1 MKLLSKIIV
10 IIVALYCF
18 IDVKA
23 ISVDSNNITLEKG
36 KSNTIDVYVNID
48 DTVTNIDFNLIYSTY
63 DVVADFL
70 VNPIFTDAPSGIR
83 HSVSLGEHTDGR
95 IKIGTIN
102 ISVVENPTVTS
113 GTVSITNAVS
123 KNGNL
128 ETKKMNSQIINVNID
143 KKDTTEVIETT
154 EGDKEIDYNL
164 LKKIN
169 SKILDIKLKKDV
181 FKYDVT
187 INNEITE
194 LDLEP
199 IAIDDSYKVKVSSQ
213 KIDEL
218 KDNKIIIN
226 VSNEKIEKE
235 YEIKVNIE
243 EKVEEEK
250 NDEVKP
256 NTFKYK
262 GKWISSIFLLVGI
275 LLLGIYLNK
284 NKK

>member
-1 MKLLSKIIV
+1 MKLLSKILV
-10 IIVALYCF
+10 IIVAFCCF
-18 IDVKA
+18 VDVKA

-36 KSNTIDVYVNID
+36 KSNTIDVYANID
-48 DTVTNIDFNLIYSTY
+48 NTITNIDFNLIYSTY
-63 DVVADFL
+63 DVVADFS

-83 HSVSLGEHTDGR
+83 HSVSLGEHTGGR

-123 KNGNL
+123 KNANL
-128 ETKKMNSQIINVNID
+128 ETKKMNSQIINVNVD
-143 KKDTTEVIETT
+143 KKDTTEVIEPT
-154 EGDKEIDYNL
+154 EDDKEIDYNL

-169 SKILDIKLKKDV
+169 SKIVDIKLKKDV

-187 INNEITE
+187 INNKITE

-218 KDNKIIIN
+218 KDDKIIIN

-262 GKWISSIFLLVGI
+262 GKWIASIFLLVGV